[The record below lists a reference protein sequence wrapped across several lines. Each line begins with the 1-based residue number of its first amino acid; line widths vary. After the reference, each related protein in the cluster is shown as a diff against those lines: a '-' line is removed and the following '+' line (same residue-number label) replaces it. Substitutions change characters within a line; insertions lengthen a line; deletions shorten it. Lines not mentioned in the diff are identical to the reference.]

1 MLCNCKDMALIC
13 SHEEPYFE
21 SDLRVPA
28 DTLFLVSLFSIPSQL
43 RVDLGLCFGTSYSQ
57 PWIYK

>member
-1 MLCNCKDMALIC
+1 MALIC